1 MRRPERVFFV
11 LLLLAGPALRAQ
23 DVEADFQAFHRRF
36 SAAAYHYPRHGAAPL
51 GLVGFEIYADAAVD
65 QDFGDEPYVETVL
78 GDDLLGGFLA
88 VGRVGVRKGLPGGI
102 DLGVAY
108 GRAFDTDIKLLSA
121 DIQYAILKGGV
132 VSPALSVRVTGT
144 RTLDAEEYELDQYG
158 AELLLSKGFTVVT
171 PYIGGG
177 FVSSEGRF
185 DRIGVGSF
193 DDEETRGI
201 LYGGVVINLLL
212 PKIVVEVEQAEVV
225 TGAVKIGFGF

>member
-1 MRRPERVFFV
+1 MKRWCGGLI
-11 LLLLAGPALRAQ
+11 LLFLLAPALRAQ
-23 DVEADFQAFHRRF
+23 DVEGDFQAFHRRF

-51 GLVGFEIYADAAVD
+51 GLVGFEVYADATVD

-78 GDDLLGGFLA
+78 GDDLLGDFLA
-88 VGRVGVRKGLPGGI
+88 VGRVGARKGLPGGI

-121 DIQYAILKGGV
+121 DLQYAILKGGL
-132 VSPALSVRVTGT
+132 VSPALSVRLTGT

-177 FVSSEGRF
+177 VVYSEGRF
-185 DRIGVGSF
+185 ESSGGEAF
-193 DDEETRGI
+193 EEEETRGI
-201 LYGGVVINLLL
+201 LYGGVVLNLLL
-212 PKIVVEVEQAEVV
+212 PKIVVEVEKAEVV
-225 TGAVKIGFGF
+225 TGAVKVGIGF